1 MYIDKIEN
9 LKNYVKDQD
18 LCKAILDFIK
28 VAKTVDTGKHVIL
41 GKTFANVLEYTTKP
55 FTEIK
60 MEAHRAFLDLQYIVC
75 GEEKILKQDLADNKP
90 VTEYDEIKDR
100 AFYSPKT
107 FDTALLLEGTF
118 GIMYPEDLHQ
128 CVAVNQPMNI
138 RKIVF
143 KIPVGLI

>member
-1 MYIDKIEN
+1 MDFLTETGMSLVDIID
-9 LKNYVKDQD
+9 LGDTYYAQVK
-18 LCKAILDFIK
+18 
-28 VAKTVDTGKHVIL
+28 
-41 GKTFANVLEYTTKP
+41 
-55 FTEIK
+55 
-60 MEAHRAFLDLQYIVC
+60 
-75 GEEKILKQDLADNKP
+75 EKILKQDLADNKP
-90 VTEYDEIKDR
+90 VTEYDEVKDR